1 MNGKDYYWDEV
12 SQKIGEVFLQNF
24 SKDER
29 ILEIGFSCG
38 HFLEFLNENHYRGV
52 L

>member
-29 ILEIGFSCG
+29 ILWRIHESVQD
-38 HFLEFLNENHYRGV
+38 HKMT
-52 L
+52 